1 MLDKYLP
8 RDTDGWSWTLAQIS
22 DIKDLVDLSY
32 SMYNNEIDTIFTTD
46 LGLLARNIAQG
57 IITQTYNPLDEQI
70 ICARDTAG
78 RMIAWAWMERGGYVT
93 YAPEEIAEAKFAHVA
108 LDLSPRKRITLL
120 AQILQ
125 QWELWATICN
135 VPVIVST
142 TIRRDQTAFLHLHEQ
157 AGYEIRGSF
166 GYKRIL

>member
-8 RDTDGWSWTLAQIS
+8 NDKDGWSWRLATIGDVA
-22 DIKDLVDLSY
+22 DIVTMAE
-32 SMYNNEIDTIFTTD
+32 SMYQVEIERIFTPD
-46 LGLLARNIAQG
+46 PRLLARNVAQA
-57 IITQTYNPLDEQI
+57 IIRQTYNPLDEQVI
-70 ICARDTAG
+70 IARNDQ

-108 LDLSPRKRITLL
+108 LDLSPRQRIKLL

-125 QWELWATICN
+125 QWELWAQVGQ

-142 TIRRDQTAFLHLHEQ
+142 TIRKEQTAFLHLHEQ

-166 GYKRIL
+166 GYKRIA